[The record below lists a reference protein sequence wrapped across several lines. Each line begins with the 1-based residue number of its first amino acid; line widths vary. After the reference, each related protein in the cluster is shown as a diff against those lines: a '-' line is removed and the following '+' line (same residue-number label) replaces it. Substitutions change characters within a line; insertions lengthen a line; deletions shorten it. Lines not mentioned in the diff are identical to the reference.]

1 MIDRIVQEVREDRAE
16 IAAEFGHDRAKFWV
30 WARAQQKAEREAKH
44 ELQVA
49 PKTVETIG
57 EASKSAVA
65 RKGRVRS
72 ARFV

>member
-1 MIDRIVQEVREDRAE
+1 MT
-16 IAAEFGHDRAKFWV
+16 
-30 WARAQQKAEREAKH
+30 AQQEAEREAKH